1 MKNSVNTEKKISVIV
16 PCFNEEN
23 NLDEFLKRLNDILN
37 EIKHDYKIIFI
48 DDGSSD
54 NTWEK
59 IKSFANNND
68 KITSIKLS
76 RNFGQEYAL
85 KVGID
90 NANEDYIFS
99 LDADLQDPPELLKE
113 MLFKMKNEKL
123 NIVYAQRTKNNENF
137 FKKYSSYFF
146 ILSSIK
152 SVSLKSPNKFQ
163 TLN

>member
-99 LDADLQDPPELLKE
+99 LDAIQDPPELLKE
-113 MLFKMKNEKL
+113 
-123 NIVYAQRTKNNENF
+123 
-137 FKKYSSYFF
+137 
-146 ILSSIK
+146 IL
-152 SVSLKSPNKFQ
+152 LR
-163 TLN
+163 